1 MAMNAHISHKKSL
14 MKEPNDST
22 LLQKRGKER
31 EINCPLTRT
40 SRGLR
45 SSVDP
50 RFVSP
55 GSLDRSVPL
64 GDRDLVRGI
73 SELAQD
79 SFRMLAQHGRRHTV

>member
-1 MAMNAHISHKKSL
+1 M
-14 MKEPNDST
+14 
-22 LLQKRGKER
+22 GF
-31 EINCPLTRT
+31 C
-40 SRGLR
+40 SRRLPHRSGNGVDPSPSIARWRSMPSDPDLIEVFR

-55 GSLDRSVPL
+55 GSLDRSVPF

-79 SFRMLAQHGRRHTV
+79 SFRMLPQNGRRHTV